1 VRRSALVF
9 LLVVGPLLA
18 CRSKVQVDARPADL
32 APRGR
37 DSAAARAIEP
47 VINERK
53 FRTAQWGILVV
64 DPERRDTLYSRN
76 AATLFVPA
84 SNQKII
90 TGAVALRTLGP
101 DFRFTTMVT
110 STAAISGGTLR
121 GDLVILGTGDPT
133 ISDRFQG
140 DAMRPLR
147 SIADSLYRRGV
158 RRITGRLVSGLD
170 AFPDASLGTGWA
182 WDDLNQSYAAGVDEL
197 LLNEGLARIHV
208 RGGDRDGDS
217 VRVRSSPARTY
228 PRVRVRATTTSRG
241 DRTPNVYVARG
252 DNDAALTVE
261 GTIAPRDTTT
271 LVLPFREHTA
281 AFLEALREALVDRGI
296 AVDGAVLRS
305 PLRGGNSL
313 GCCAGGMPTVRA
325 RPAAGPGR
333 VALFSITSPPLR
345 QILAAFEKNSV
356 NQIGEALLKTLGRLR
371 TGAGTYESGTDAV
384 RRQLLAWG
392 APADG
397 FIVRDGS
404 GLSRL
409 NLVSPETIVRVLD
422 GIRQDTAF
430 AAFYEALPVAG
441 IDGTLGRRLASG
453 VARGKVH
460 AKTGSLEQVRA
471 LSGYVTTV
479 NGRLLLFSVFCNNWT
494 VAPDEVT
501 DAIDEIVSRLARLGP
516 GA

>member
-1 VRRSALVF
+1 LRCAV
-9 LLVVGPLLA
+9 LLVLAVAPLAA
-18 CRSKVQVDARPADL
+18 CRSGVRVDARPAPV
-32 APRGR
+32 APGR

-64 DPERRDTLYSRN
+64 DPERKDTLYSRN

-90 TGAVALRTLGP
+90 TGAVALHTLGP
-101 DFRFTTMVT
+101 DFRFTTMVART
-110 STAAISGGTLR
+110 GPISGSTLR

-228 PRVRVRATTTSRG
+228 PRVRIRATTSSRG
-241 DRTPNVYVARG
+241 DRSPNVYVARG
-252 DNDAALTVE
+252 DNVASLSVE

-296 AVDGAVLRS
+296 AVDGAVLRT
-305 PLRGGNSL
+305 PLRGGMS
-313 GCCAGGMPTVRA
+313 CCGGGLPTARA
-325 RPAAGPGR
+325 RPSPGPGR

-409 NLVSPETIVRVLD
+409 NLLSPETIVRVLD
-422 GIRQDTAF
+422 GIRQDSAF
-430 AAFYEALPVAG
+430 SAFYEALPVAG

-453 VARGKVH
+453 AARGRVH

-471 LSGYVTTV
+471 LSGYVTTA

-501 DAIDEIVSRLARLGP
+501 DAIDEIVSRLARLRP
-516 GA
+516 GS